1 MRQIINDL
9 SNVIQEALVPH
20 TVSPWDAKDVHA
32 VCECM
37 LARCTS
43 LQLQKFAENVK
54 TKFDLH
60 NSCHESEGRGGTHH
74 CRACVRACMVRVV
87 VVCACVSWLPS
98 SRYASGHEWSTSTS
112 NTSY

>member
-60 NSCHESEGRGGTHH
+60 NSCHESEGRWYSSLS
-74 CRACVRACMVRVV
+74 RVRACMHGACRCRVCVRVMATV
-87 VVCACVSWLPS
+87 VALCQW
-98 SRYASGHEWSTSTS
+98 T
-112 NTSY
+112 